1 MTTPQEWVYNNT
13 DSMQANRD
21 PDRDILEARITE
33 SGISAKKFADLVLK
47 RDERTLRRWR
57 AGESPMPDPVRRFI
71 RDPQPAPWPTKATL
85 PKL

>member
-1 MTTPQEWVYNNT
+1 MRAIQWV
-13 DSMQANRD
+13 SEIEQANRD
-21 PDRDILEARITE
+21 ADRKILEARISE
-33 SGISAKKFADLVLK
+33 AGISAKKFASEVLK

-57 AGESPMPDPVRRFI
+57 SGESPLPDLVRRCI

>member
-47 RDERTLRRWR
+47 RDERTLRSWR
-57 AGESPMPDPVRRFI
+57 SGESPMPDPVRRFI

>member
-1 MTTPQEWVYNNT
+1 MRAIQWV
-13 DSMQANRD
+13 SEIEQANRD
-21 PDRDILEARITE
+21 ADRKILEARISE
-33 SGISAKKFADLVLK
+33 AGISAKKFASEVLK

-57 AGESPMPDPVRRFI
+57 SGESPIPDLVRRFI

>member
-1 MTTPQEWVYNNT
+1 MTTPQEWVYNYT

-33 SGISAKKFADLVLK
+33 SGISAKTFADLVLK